1 MATTR
6 SVGLDIGTTAVRAA
20 QVEVQGNARTGGVS
34 LQRYHEIALP
44 LGAVRDGEVAD
55 QGMVSQALTRLWSE
69 GHFDT
74 REVILGVGNQRVVVR
89 ELDIPSM
96 PLDQI
101 RTSLPFH
108 VQDFL
113 PVSTD
118 EALLDFYPTGELD
131 GEHGRVLQGM
141 MVAAQRDTVSANVIA
156 AEGAGLKPM
165 SVDLAAFG
173 LMRSLL
179 RGEVAMRTV
188 AIVAVGARMTTV
200 VVASQGL
207 PQLVRIIPSGGQ
219 QITDAVASSAGVVV
233 SEAERLKREIGVGF
247 SPVRGRESLTEVVNS
262 VAGSLVEAIRNT
274 VSFYAGSHSHAALEG
289 LVLTGGGVQLPGLGQ
304 YIASSCRLPATLG
317 NPLAGVS
324 VARGLDL
331 SRFAGQ
337 EASMSLAIGLGIGV
351 NE

>member
-1 MATTR
+1 MAATK

-20 QVEVQGNARTGGVS
+20 QVDVHGGSRTGTVT
-34 LQRYHEIALP
+34 LQKYHEVALP

-55 QGMVSQALTRLWSE
+55 QSIVSHALTRLWSE
-69 GHFDT
+69 GKFDT
-74 REVILGVGNQRVVVR
+74 RDVVLGVGNQRVVVR

-96 PLDQI
+96 PLAQI

-118 EALLDFYPTGELD
+118 EALLDFYPTGEAD

-141 MVAAQRDTVSANVIA
+141 MVAAQRETVSANVLA
-156 AEGAGLKPM
+156 AEGSGLRAM
-165 SVDLAAFG
+165 MVDLAAFG

-179 RGEVAMRTV
+179 RGEIARRTI
-188 AIVAVGARMTTV
+188 AIVAVGARLTTV
-200 VVASQGL
+200 VIACDGM
-207 PQLVRIIPSGGQ
+207 PQMVRIIPAGGQ
-219 QITDAVASSAGVVV
+219 QITEAVASSAGVVI
-233 SEAERLKREIGVGF
+233 SDAERIKREIGVGF
-247 SPVRGRESLTEVVNS
+247 TAVPGRESLTEVVNS
-262 VAGSLVEAIRNT
+262 VAGNLVEAIRNT
-274 VSFYAGSHSHAALEG
+274 VSFYASGHGHPALEG

-317 NPLAGVS
+317 NPLAGVQ
-324 VARGLDL
+324 VARGLDV

-337 EASMSLAIGLGIGV
+337 EASMSLAIGLAIGV
-351 NE
+351 EQ